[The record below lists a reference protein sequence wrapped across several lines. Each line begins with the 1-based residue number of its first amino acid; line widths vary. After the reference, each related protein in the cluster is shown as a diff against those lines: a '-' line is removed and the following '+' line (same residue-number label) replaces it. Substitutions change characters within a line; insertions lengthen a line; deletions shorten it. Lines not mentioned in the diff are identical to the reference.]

1 MLSVGLFVWE
11 LAIDSD
17 YYSRYPAG
25 GKLVGCFCAITGVL
39 AIALPVPVIV
49 SNFAYYY
56 SKENDGRHSNM
67 DGEDEDDE
75 IEQENEPVKKEK
87 HVKKKISLNC
97 TAKICRTNRGNDTVQ
112 IKRKRK
118 FATVNYPDTLY
129 NALDSNANK
138 DHQNGLANANP
149 VKDENDQKS
158 YEKETSLSQV
168 ETIV

>member
-1 MLSVGLFVWE
+1 
-11 LAIDSD
+11 
-17 YYSRYPAG
+17 
-25 GKLVGCFCAITGVL
+25 
-39 AIALPVPVIV
+39 
-49 SNFAYYY
+49 
-56 SKENDGRHSNM
+56 M

-75 IEQENEPVKKEK
+75 IEQENEP
-87 HVKKKISLNC
+87 VKKKISLNC